1 LANKRLPPPDR
12 MTFLEHLEELRVRLI
27 RGLLSLVLGFAA
39 CWGFRYQIFEIM
51 TQPLKASF
59 PNIEFIYTEPA
70 EAFML
75 YMKMAF
81 FVGIFVAS
89 PLLLYQIWAFISPG
103 LYKHERVWAIP
114 FIVFGSLFFIGG
126 GLFGHYVLFPV
137 TFQFLG
143 EFGGQDMKFL
153 PKVTE
158 YYNFYSWFVLA
169 LGIVFQL
176 PVVIFVLARI
186 GLVTARFLLVQFK
199 YAVLASFVISALI
212 TPTADI
218 VTQSLLAGPMLLL
231 YLLGVGVA
239 WIFGK
244 RRRKEPE
251 EGEHDAD
258 DAV

>member
-1 LANKRLPPPDR
+1 
-12 MTFLEHLEELRVRLI
+12 MTFLEHLEELRTRLI

-39 CWGFRYQIFEIM
+39 CWGFREQIFEIM
-51 TQPLKASF
+51 TQPMRASF

-75 YMKMAF
+75 YMKMSF

-89 PLLLYQIWAFISPG
+89 PLVLYQIWAFISPG

-114 FIVFGSLFFIGG
+114 FILFGSLFFIAG

-137 TFQFLG
+137 TFRFLG

-158 YYNFYSWFVLA
+158 YYSFYAWFVLA

-176 PVVIFVLARI
+176 PVVIFVLSRI
-186 GLVTARFLLVQFK
+186 GLVTARFLVAQLK
-199 YAVLASFVISALI
+199 YAVLASFVISAII

-231 YLLGVGVA
+231 YLLGIVVA
-239 WIFGK
+239 WIFG
-244 RRRKEPE
+244 RRRREPDEVE
-251 EGEHDAD
+251 EEAD
-258 DAV
+258 DDESSG

>member
-1 LANKRLPPPDR
+1 

-39 CWGFRYQIFEIM
+39 CWGFREKIFEIM
-51 TQPLKASF
+51 TQPMRASF

-89 PLLLYQIWAFISPG
+89 PLVLYQVWAFISPG

-137 TFQFLG
+137 TFRFLG

-153 PKVTE
+153 PKVSE
-158 YYNFYSWFVLA
+158 YYSFYAWFVLA

-176 PVVIFVLARI
+176 PVVMFVLARI
-186 GLVTARFLLVQFK
+186 GLVNARFLLAQFK
-199 YAVLASFVISALI
+199 YAVLASFVISAVI

-231 YLLGVGVA
+231 YLVGVLVT
-239 WIFGK
+239 WIFGRK
-244 RRRKEPE
+244 REPPDPE
-251 EGEHDAD
+251 AD
-258 DAV
+258 E

>member
-1 LANKRLPPPDR
+1 

-39 CWGFRYQIFEIM
+39 CWGFRERIFEIM
-51 TQPLKASF
+51 TQPMRASF

-75 YMKMAF
+75 YIKMAF

-89 PLLLYQIWAFISPG
+89 PLVLYQIWAFISPG

-137 TFQFLG
+137 TFRFLG

-158 YYNFYSWFVLA
+158 YYSFYAWFVLA

-176 PVVIFVLARI
+176 PVVMFVMARI
-186 GLVTARFLLVQFK
+186 GLVNAGFLIRQFK
-199 YAVLASFVISALI
+199 YAVLLSFVVSAVI

-231 YLLGVGVA
+231 YLVGILVT
-239 WIFGK
+239 WLFGK
-244 RRRKEPE
+244 KREPAAEDEPE
-251 EGEHDAD
+251 
-258 DAV
+258 